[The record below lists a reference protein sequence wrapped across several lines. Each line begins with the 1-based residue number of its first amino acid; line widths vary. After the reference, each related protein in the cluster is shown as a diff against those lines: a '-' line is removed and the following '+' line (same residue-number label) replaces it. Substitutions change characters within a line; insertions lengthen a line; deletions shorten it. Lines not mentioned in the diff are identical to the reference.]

1 MTSYVTDKKLKE
13 YAYKCFTNKPGYS
26 LEKAR
31 IWFPDYYLQIS
42 AYYLAFKSEVS
53 VELARKSKA
62 IMNINIIKDLIKD
75 LSFLNAYY
83 NKVLSNKDKVKP
95 FAIRSNRD
103 MQILINYQKGLHDNN
118 TNLLETVIKETK
130 KWGVYKTPLVQE
142 LCKNISEMIEL
153 GKQNLYFTENK
164 LHGKQ

>member
-1 MTSYVTDKKLKE
+1 MTSYVIEKKLKE
-13 YAYKCFTNKPGYS
+13 YAYKCFIKETGYS

-31 IWFPDYYLQIS
+31 LLFPDYYLKIS
-42 AYYLAFKSEVS
+42 AYYLSFKTDLSA
-53 VELARKSKA
+53 ELARKAK
-62 IMNINIIKDLIKD
+62 ININIIKGLTIVND
-75 LSFLNAYY
+75 YY
-83 NKVLSNKDKVKP
+83 KKVLSTKDTVKP
-95 FAIRSNRD
+95 FTVKSNRD
-103 MQILINYQKGLHDNN
+103 MQILVNSYKNVNDNN
-118 TNLLETVIKETK
+118 TNLLAAVIKETK

>member
-1 MTSYVTDKKLKE
+1 MTSYVIDKKLKE
-13 YAYKCFTNKPGYS
+13 YAYKCFIKETGYS

-31 IWFPDYYLQIS
+31 LLFPDYYLKIS
-42 AYYLAFKSEVS
+42 AYYLSFKTDLSA
-53 VELARKSKA
+53 ELARKAK
-62 IMNINIIKDLIKD
+62 ININIIKGLTIV
-75 LSFLNAYY
+75 NNYY
-83 NKVLSNKDKVKP
+83 KQVLSTKDTVKP
-95 FAIRSNRD
+95 FTVKSYRD
-103 MQILINYQKGLHDNN
+103 MQILVNSYKNVNDNN
-118 TNLLETVIKETK
+118 TKLLDTVIKETK

>member
-1 MTSYVTDKKLKE
+1 MTSYVIDKKLKE
-13 YAYKCFTNKPGYS
+13 YAYKCFTKEPGYS

-31 IWFPDYYLQIS
+31 LLFPVYYLKIS
-42 AYYLAFKSEVS
+42 AYYLSFKTDLSA
-53 VELARKSKA
+53 ELARKAK
-62 IMNINIIKDLIKD
+62 ININIIKGLTIVND
-75 LSFLNAYY
+75 YY
-83 NKVLSNKDKVKP
+83 KKVLSTKDTVKP
-95 FAIRSNRD
+95 FTVKSNRD
-103 MQILINYQKGLHDNN
+103 MQILVSYQKGLHDNN
-118 TNLLETVIKETK
+118 TRLLDTVIKETK

>member
-1 MTSYVTDKKLKE
+1 MTSYVIDKKLKE
-13 YAYKCFTNKPGYS
+13 YAYKCFIKEPGYS

-31 IWFPDYYLQIS
+31 LLFPDYYLKIS
-42 AYYLAFKSEVS
+42 AYYLSFKTDLSA
-53 VELARKSKA
+53 ELARKAK
-62 IMNINIIKDLIKD
+62 ININIIKGLTIVNNYYKQVLI
-75 LSFLNAYY
+75 
-83 NKVLSNKDKVKP
+83 NKDKVKP
-95 FAIRSNRD
+95 FTVKSNRD
-103 MQILINYQKGLHDNN
+103 MQILVNYYKDTSDN
-118 TNLLETVIKETK
+118 TTKLLDTVIKETK

>member
-1 MTSYVTDKKLKE
+1 MTSYVIDKKLKE
-13 YAYKCFTNKPGYS
+13 YAYKCFTNEPGYS

-31 IWFPDYYLQIS
+31 LLFPDYYLKIS
-42 AYYLAFKSEVS
+42 DYYLAFKSDVS
-53 VELARKSKA
+53 VELARKAK
-62 IMNINIIKDLIKD
+62 ININIIKGLAIIND
-75 LSFLNAYY
+75 YY

-95 FAIRSNRD
+95 FAIRNNRD
-103 MQILINYQKGLHDNN
+103 MQIWINNQKELHDNSN
-118 TNLLETVIKETK
+118 QLLATVIKETK

-153 GKQNLYFTENK
+153 GKENLYFTENK

>member
-1 MTSYVTDKKLKE
+1 MTSDVIEKKLKE
-13 YAYKCFTNKPGYS
+13 YAYKCFIKETGYS

-31 IWFPDYYLQIS
+31 LLFPDYYLKIS
-42 AYYLAFKSEVS
+42 AYYLSFKTDLSA
-53 VELARKSKA
+53 ELARKAK
-62 IMNINIIKDLIKD
+62 ININIIKGLTIV
-75 LSFLNAYY
+75 NNYY
-83 NKVLSNKDKVKP
+83 KQVLSTKDTVKP
-95 FAIRSNRD
+95 FTVKSNRD
-103 MQILINYQKGLHDNN
+103 MQILVNSYKNVNDNN
-118 TNLLETVIKETK
+118 TKLLETVIKETK

>member
-1 MTSYVTDKKLKE
+1 MTSYVIDKKLKE
-13 YAYKCFTNKPGYS
+13 YAYKCFTKEPGYS

-31 IWFPDYYLQIS
+31 LLFPDYYLKIS

-62 IMNINIIKDLIKD
+62 VMNLNIIKDLTLIND
-75 LSFLNAYY
+75 YY
-83 NKVLSNKDKVKP
+83 KKVLSTKDTVKP
-95 FAIRSNRD
+95 FAIRNDRD
-103 MQILINYQKGLHDNN
+103 MQIFVNYQKGVHDNN
-118 TNLLETVIKETK
+118 TRLLDNVIKETK
-130 KWGVYKTPLVQE
+130 KWGVYKMPLVQE

>member
-1 MTSYVTDKKLKE
+1 MTSYVNDKKLKE
-13 YAYKCFTNKPGYS
+13 YAYKCFTKEPGYS

-31 IWFPDYYLQIS
+31 ILFPDYYLKIS
-42 AYYLAFKSEVS
+42 AYYLSFKSDIS
-53 VELARKSKA
+53 VELARKAKV
-62 IMNINIIKDLIKD
+62 NINIIKGLAFVND
-75 LSFLNAYY
+75 YY
-83 NKVLSNKDKVKP
+83 KKVLSNKDKVKP
-95 FAIRSNRD
+95 FTINSDRD
-103 MQILINYQKGLHDNN
+103 MQIYINYQKGLHDNSSE
-118 TNLLETVIKETK
+118 LLETLIKETK

>member
-1 MTSYVTDKKLKE
+1 MTSYVIDKKLKE
-13 YAYKCFTNKPGYS
+13 YAYKCFTKEPGYS

-31 IWFPDYYLQIS
+31 LLFPDYYLKIS
-42 AYYLAFKSEVS
+42 AYYLSFKTDLSA
-53 VELARKSKA
+53 ELARKAK
-62 IMNINIIKDLIKD
+62 ININIIKGLTIVND
-75 LSFLNAYY
+75 YY
-83 NKVLSNKDKVKP
+83 KKVLSTKDTVKP
-95 FAIRSNRD
+95 FTVKSNRD
-103 MQILINYQKGLHDNN
+103 MQILVSYQKGLHDNN
-118 TNLLETVIKETK
+118 TRLLDTVIKETK

>member
-1 MTSYVTDKKLKE
+1 MTSYVNDKKLKE
-13 YAYKCFTNKPGYS
+13 YAYKCFTNEPGYS

-31 IWFPDYYLQIS
+31 LLFPDYYLKIS
-42 AYYLAFKSEVS
+42 DYYLAFKSEVS
-53 VELARKSKA
+53 VELARKAKV
-62 IMNINIIKDLIKD
+62 NINIIKGLAFVND
-75 LSFLNAYY
+75 YY
-83 NKVLSNKDKVKP
+83 KKVLSNKDKVKP
-95 FAIRSNRD
+95 FTINSDRD
-103 MQILINYQKGLHDNN
+103 MQIYINYQKGLHDNSSE
-118 TNLLETVIKETK
+118 LLEKVIKETK

>member
-13 YAYKCFTNKPGYS
+13 YAYKCFTKEPGYS

-31 IWFPDYYLQIS
+31 LLFPDYYLKIS
-42 AYYLAFKSEVS
+42 AYYLSFKSDVS
-53 VELARKSKA
+53 IELARRTKA
-62 IMNINIIKDLIKD
+62 AMNLNIIKDLTLIND
-75 LSFLNAYY
+75 YY
-83 NKVLSNKDKVKP
+83 KKVLSTKDTVKP
-95 FAIRSNRD
+95 FTIKSDRD
-103 MQILINYQKGLHDNN
+103 MQILVNSYKNVNDNN
-118 TNLLETVIKETK
+118 SRLLDTVIKETK
-130 KWGVYKTPLVQE
+130 KWGVYKMPLVQE

>member
-1 MTSYVTDKKLKE
+1 MTSYVTDKELKE

-31 IWFPDYYLQIS
+31 LLFPDYYLKIS

-62 IMNINIIKDLIKD
+62 IMNINIIKDMIKD

-83 NKVLSNKDKVKP
+83 TKVLSNKDKVKP
-95 FAIRSNRD
+95 FAVRRHRD
-103 MQILINYQKGLHDNN
+103 MQLLVNYQKGLHDNN
-118 TNLLETVIKETK
+118 TKLLETVINETK
-130 KWGVYKTPLVQE
+130 KWGVYKMPLVQE

>member
-1 MTSYVTDKKLKE
+1 MTSYVNDKKLKE
-13 YAYKCFTNKPGYS
+13 YAYKCFTNEPGYS

-31 IWFPDYYLQIS
+31 ILFPDYYLKIS
-42 AYYLAFKSEVS
+42 AYYLAFKSDIS
-53 VELARKSKA
+53 VELARKAKV
-62 IMNINIIKDLIKD
+62 NINIIKGLAFVND
-75 LSFLNAYY
+75 YY
-83 NKVLSNKDKVKP
+83 KKVLSNKDKVKP
-95 FAIRSNRD
+95 FTINSDRD
-103 MQILINYQKGLHDNN
+103 MQIYINYQKGLHDNSSE
-118 TNLLETVIKETK
+118 LLEKVIKETK

>member
-1 MTSYVTDKKLKE
+1 MTSYVIDKKLKE
-13 YAYKCFTNKPGYS
+13 YAYKCFIKETGYS

-31 IWFPDYYLQIS
+31 LLFPDYYLKIS
-42 AYYLAFKSEVS
+42 AYYLSFKTDLSA
-53 VELARKSKA
+53 ELARKAK
-62 IMNINIIKDLIKD
+62 ININIIKGLTIV
-75 LSFLNAYY
+75 NNYY
-83 NKVLSNKDKVKP
+83 KQVLSTKDTVKP
-95 FAIRSNRD
+95 FTVKSDRD
-103 MQILINYQKGLHDNN
+103 MQILVNSYKNVNDNN
-118 TNLLETVIKETK
+118 TKLLDTVIKETK

>member
-1 MTSYVTDKKLKE
+1 MTSYVNDKKLKE
-13 YAYKCFTNKPGYS
+13 YAYKCFTNEPGYS

-31 IWFPDYYLQIS
+31 ILFPDYYLKIS
-42 AYYLAFKSEVS
+42 AYYLSFKSDIS
-53 VELARKSKA
+53 VELARKAKV
-62 IMNINIIKDLIKD
+62 NINIIKGLAFVND
-75 LSFLNAYY
+75 YY
-83 NKVLSNKDKVKP
+83 KKVLSNKDKVKP
-95 FAIRSNRD
+95 FTINSDRD
-103 MQILINYQKGLHDNN
+103 MQIYINYQKGLHDNSSE
-118 TNLLETVIKETK
+118 LLETVIKETK

>member
-1 MTSYVTDKKLKE
+1 MTSYVNDKKLKE
-13 YAYKCFTNKPGYS
+13 YAYKCFTKEPGYS

-31 IWFPDYYLQIS
+31 ILFPSYYLKIS
-42 AYYLAFKSEVS
+42 AYYLAFKSDIS
-53 VELARKSKA
+53 VELARKAKV
-62 IMNINIIKDLIKD
+62 NINIIKGLTFVND
-75 LSFLNAYY
+75 YY
-83 NKVLSNKDKVKP
+83 KKVLSNKDKVKP
-95 FAIRSNRD
+95 FTINSDRD
-103 MQILINYQKGLHDNN
+103 MQIYINYQKGLHDNSSE
-118 TNLLETVIKETK
+118 LLETVIKETK

>member
-1 MTSYVTDKKLKE
+1 MTSDVIDKKLKE
-13 YAYKCFTNKPGYS
+13 YAYKCFIKETGYS

-31 IWFPDYYLQIS
+31 LLFPDYYLKIS
-42 AYYLAFKSEVS
+42 AYYLSFKTDLSA
-53 VELARKSKA
+53 ELARKAK
-62 IMNINIIKDLIKD
+62 ININIIRGLTIV
-75 LSFLNAYY
+75 NNYY
-83 NKVLSNKDKVKP
+83 NKILSTKDTVKP
-95 FAIRSNRD
+95 FTVKSNRD
-103 MQILINYQKGLHDNN
+103 MQILVNSYKNVNDNN
-118 TNLLETVIKETK
+118 TKLLETVIKETK

>member
-1 MTSYVTDKKLKE
+1 MTSYVNDKKLKE
-13 YAYKCFTNKPGYS
+13 YAYKCFTNEQGYS

-31 IWFPDYYLQIS
+31 LLFPDYYLKIS
-42 AYYLAFKSEVS
+42 AYYLSFKSDIS
-53 VELARKSKA
+53 VELARKAK
-62 IMNINIIKDLIKD
+62 ININIIKGLTIVNDYYKQVLI
-75 LSFLNAYY
+75 
-83 NKVLSNKDKVKP
+83 NKDKVKP

-103 MQILINYQKGLHDNN
+103 MQLVINYQKGLHDNN
-118 TNLLETVIKETK
+118 SKLLDTVIKETK

-164 LHGKQ
+164 LHGK

>member
-1 MTSYVTDKKLKE
+1 MTSYVIDKKLKE
-13 YAYKCFTNKPGYS
+13 YAYKCFIKEPGYS

-31 IWFPDYYLQIS
+31 LLFPDYYLKIS
-42 AYYLAFKSEVS
+42 AYYLSFKSDLS
-53 VELARKSKA
+53 AELARKAK
-62 IMNINIIKDLIKD
+62 ININIIRGLTIV
-75 LSFLNAYY
+75 NNYY
-83 NKVLSNKDKVKP
+83 NKVLSTKDTVKP
-95 FAIRSNRD
+95 FTVKSDRD
-103 MQILINYQKGLHDNN
+103 MQILVNSYKNVNDNN
-118 TNLLETVIKETK
+118 SKLLETVIKETK

>member
-1 MTSYVTDKKLKE
+1 MTSYVIEKKLKE
-13 YAYKCFTNKPGYS
+13 YAYKCFINETGYS

-31 IWFPDYYLQIS
+31 LLFPDYYLKIS
-42 AYYLAFKSEVS
+42 AYYLSFKTDLST
-53 VELARKSKA
+53 ELARKAK
-62 IMNINIIKDLIKD
+62 ININIIKELTII
-75 LSFLNAYY
+75 NNYY
-83 NKVLSNKDKVKP
+83 NKVLSTKDTVKP
-95 FAIRSNRD
+95 FTVKSNRD
-103 MQILINYQKGLHDNN
+103 MQLVINYQKGLNDNN
-118 TNLLETVIKETK
+118 SKLLDTVIKETK

>member
-1 MTSYVTDKKLKE
+1 MTYYVIDKKLKE
-13 YAYKCFTNKPGYS
+13 YAYKCFINEPGYS

-31 IWFPDYYLQIS
+31 SLFPDYYLKIS
-42 AYYLAFKSEVS
+42 AYYLSFKSDVS
-53 VELARKSKA
+53 VELARKAK
-62 IMNINIIKDLIKD
+62 ININILKSLTIIND
-75 LSFLNAYY
+75 YY
-83 NKVLSNKDKVKP
+83 NKLLSTKDTVKP
-95 FAIRSNRD
+95 FTIKSDRD
-103 MQILINYQKGLHDNN
+103 MQILVNYYKGTNDN
-118 TNLLETVIKETK
+118 TTKLLDTVIKETK

>member
-1 MTSYVTDKKLKE
+1 MAYYVIDKKLKE
-13 YAYKCFTNKPGYS
+13 YAYKCFTKKPGYS

-31 IWFPDYYLQIS
+31 LLFPDYYLKIS

-62 IMNINIIKDLIKD
+62 VMNLNIIKDLTLVND
-75 LSFLNAYY
+75 YY
-83 NKVLSNKDKVKP
+83 KKVLSTKDTVKP
-95 FAIRSNRD
+95 FTIKSNRD

-118 TNLLETVIKETK
+118 TRLLDTVIKETK
-130 KWGVYKTPLVQE
+130 KWGVYKMPLVQE